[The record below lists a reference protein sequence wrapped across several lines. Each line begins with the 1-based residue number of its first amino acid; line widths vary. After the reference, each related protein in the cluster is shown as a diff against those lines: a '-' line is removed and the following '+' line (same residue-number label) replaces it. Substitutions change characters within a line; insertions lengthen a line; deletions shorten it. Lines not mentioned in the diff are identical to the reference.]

1 MTTRQRKTPSKSR
14 KPVRKEPG
22 LFGVFVR
29 VLFRGFA
36 RHPVR
41 TTVTSGFVVAL
52 GFVAANAFW
61 YQPGRHPSPFLRTR
75 DPHNFTAMLGMNTH
89 LPLTPHPDDVTTFR
103 IERQSAESVAAASAT
118 AAQPQAAGPGQGQG
132 QAQPQP
138 MQTAAIAG
146 TGLDAAQSAGL
157 AAGLPANA
165 APDASLTAAVQS
177 QLSRLGF
184 YDGAAD
190 GRRGPKTD
198 AAIAAYQRRIGLPVT
213 GAPSDDLLAALS
225 IDQVSKSAAAPVRT
239 AAAQSAIGKPRE
251 RPAQVNSED
260 EAIDPVAAAIRSAEK
275 SVVTARS
282 APAAAQAKPIPAQP
296 VAAQS
301 IAAQSVSTRTN
312 AAQNAPATLPV
323 STASAVPASIPASDI
338 APSASAQASL
348 IMDIQRGLINIAY
361 TDISVDGVAGD
372 KTKAAIRHFERHYR
386 LPETGEPNMAVLKK
400 LKSIGAL

>member
-1 MTTRQRKTPSKSR
+1 MTTRQRKTPTKKK

-22 LFGVFVR
+22 LFGVFIR
-29 VLFRGFA
+29 ALFRGFA

-41 TTVTSGFVVAL
+41 ATVTTGFVVAL

-75 DPHNFTAMLGMNTH
+75 DPHDFTAMLGMNTH

-103 IERQSAESVAAASAT
+103 IERQSAESVAAAAT
-118 AAQPQAAGPGQGQG
+118 APQAQIQAQAGGQG
-132 QAQPQP
+132 QAQPQT
-138 MQTAAIAG
+138 MQAAAIAG
-146 TGLDAAQSAGL
+146 TGLDAAQSSGLTAGL
-157 AAGLPANA
+157 AANA
-165 APDASLTAAVQS
+165 APDAGLTAAVQT

-225 IDQVSKSAAAPVRT
+225 IDQVSKSAAAPLRT
-239 AAAQSAIGKPRE
+239 AAAQPVIGKPKE
-251 RPAQVNSED
+251 RPAQVKSED

-296 VAAQS
+296 
-301 IAAQSVSTRTN
+301 IPAQSV
-312 AAQNAPATLPV
+312 AAKTIATQNASSPLPV
-323 STASAVPASIPASDI
+323 STASAVPGAIPASDS
-338 APSASAQASL
+338 APSASGPASAQASL